1 MIIPH
6 TFVIIFSIYQ
16 KPRICNIFLYFFY
29 SQEKETIKDEAS
41 KESIEENVTANQNLG
56 RGDEIAQND
65 LKSYENVR
73 TPEFKW
79 KSEIHSRN
87 D

>member
-1 MIIPH
+1 MILL
-6 TFVIIFSIYQ
+6 SIYP
-16 KPRICNIFLYFFY
+16 KLRICNIFLYFFY
-29 SQEKETIKDEAS
+29 SQEKETIKDDATE
-41 KESIEENVTANQNLG
+41 ESIEENVATNQNLG
-56 RGDEIAQND
+56 RGDEIAQNN
-65 LKSYENVR
+65 LKNFENVK